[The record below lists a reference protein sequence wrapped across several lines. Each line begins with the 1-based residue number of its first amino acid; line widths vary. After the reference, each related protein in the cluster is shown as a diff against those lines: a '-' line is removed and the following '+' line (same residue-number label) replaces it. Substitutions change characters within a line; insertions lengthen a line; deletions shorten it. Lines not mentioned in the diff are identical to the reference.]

1 MSCGQPAKLS
11 PQRLPVATA
20 TGRQQVVLSQR
31 LSGGADG
38 VQGVALGPATPRRPL
53 GPADLDH
60 PLTAGLQEGG
70 QPGAVAA
77 GALHRPEA
85 PTGHLRLGKFEQLT
99 VAGPISRHGRLTEPL
114 GVGRDAPFRSGAGRV
129 MIRRSRSA
137 GA

>member
-1 MSCGQPAKLS
+1 MANPQLS

-38 VQGVALGPATPRRPL
+38 VQGVALGPGAPRWPL

-60 PLTAGLQEGG
+60 PLTTGLQEGG
-70 QPGAVAA
+70 QPAAVAA

-85 PTGHLRLGKFEQLT
+85 PTGHLRLGELEQLT
-99 VAGPISRHGRLTEPL
+99 VAGPISRHGRPSRT
-114 GVGRDAPFRSGAGRV
+114 VGRRA
-129 MIRRSRSA
+129 
-137 GA
+137 